1 MSPRFD
7 AGSVVK
13 RIASRRC
20 SAAAID
26 TVVFPTP
33 PLPPIRMTRRPAR
46 ESNASF
52 TVTSVDADAALF
64 VLAAAGL
71 PGHLFLARA
80 DVAQGLEHLRLLH
93 RVLRLAPLA
102 ELHAQLQP
110 DHPLLP

>member
-1 MSPRFD
+1 MSERFD

-13 RIASRRC
+13 RIASRKC
-20 SAAAID
+20 SAAAIE

-52 TVTSVDADAALF
+52 TVASVDADAALF

-71 PGHLFLARA
+71 PGHLFPPRA
-80 DVAQGLEHLRLLH
+80 DVAQGLDTRPPPP
-93 RVLRLAPLA
+93 RVPPPVDPAGPRP
-102 ELHAQLQP
+102 H
-110 DHPLLP
+110 